1 MRFLVDAQLPPALAR
16 WLVERGHDATHV
28 HAIGM
33 AEASDRAIWER
44 AAQLGAVVVTKD
56 EDFVTLRLTR
66 RDGPAV
72 LWIRLGNTRR
82 AKLLTA
88 MEALMPPLMAAL
100 ERGETLVEV
109 T

>member
-1 MRFLVDAQLPPALAR
+1 MRSYRQRSRAGWSSVDMMQRMFMKSAWPR
-16 WLVERGHDATHV
+16 RAT
-28 HAIGM
+28 
-33 AEASDRAIWER
+33 WER

-88 MEALMPPLMAAL
+88 MEALMPQLMAAL

-109 T
+109 A